1 MNILAVDTALSACSV
16 AILLGDRAVV
26 RSEPMPRGHAEALMP
41 MLADALAEAGIGY
54 GAIDRFAVTVGPG
67 TFTGVRVGVAAVRG
81 LALATG
87 RPALGVTTLEALAA
101 TARRREAVA
110 MLVAMDAR
118 RDEIYAQTFSA
129 EGEPTSRP
137 RIRRLDDLVDGLADA
152 GTAAGMAAGM
162 AVVGSA
168 AEMVADA
175 ARAAGRA
182 MRVLGTDSAPDPLE
196 IARIASERVPEGP
209 VRPLYLRPPDAK
221 PQAHA
226 AIDRR

>member
-26 RSEPMPRGHAEALMP
+26 RCEPMPRGHAEALMP

-87 RPALGVTTLEALAA
+87 RPAVGVTTLEALAA

-137 RIRRLDDLVDGLADA
+137 QIRRLDDLIDGLADA
-152 GTAAGMAAGM
+152 GTAAGM

-175 ARAAGRA
+175 ARAAGREA
-182 MRVLGTDSAPDPLE
+182 RVLGTDSAPDPLE
-196 IARIASERVPEGP
+196 IARIASERAPEGP
-209 VRPLYLRPPDAK
+209 VRPLYLRAPDAK